1 MKGQAMLKSRSFSAG
16 SGKYQIN
23 AVAVTCGDDLVVT
36 VGGGT
41 HPHIGAIAMAMNY
54 PSLKNPDRLTTTGSL
69 LGLPGHKEDLIARE
83 AAFKLSRSLGTTVT
97 VCAGIHIDDASQD
110 DIEHLVEIFNALIDQ
125 ITTAFSMHLSLQ
137 ADETG

>member
-1 MKGQAMLKSRSFSAG
+1 MKGQAMLKSRNFSAG

-41 HPHIGAIAMAMNY
+41 HPHIGAIAVAMNY

-69 LGLPGHKEDLIARE
+69 LGLPGHKEDLITRE
-83 AAFKLSRSLGTTVT
+83 AAFKLSRSLGITVT

-110 DIEHLVEIFNALIDQ
+110 DIGRLVEVFNALINQ
-125 ITTAFSMHLSLQ
+125 IATASTMHLPGQ
-137 ADETG
+137 VNEAR